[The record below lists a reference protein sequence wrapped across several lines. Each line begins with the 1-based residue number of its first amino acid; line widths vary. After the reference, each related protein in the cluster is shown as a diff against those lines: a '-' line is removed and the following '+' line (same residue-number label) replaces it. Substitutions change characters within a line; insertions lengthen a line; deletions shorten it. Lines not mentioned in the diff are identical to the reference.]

1 MRIAIMSD
9 IHSNREAFEAC
20 LHDARSRG
28 ADRLLFLGDFVG
40 YGADP
45 VWVVDT
51 VMELVAGGAVAILG
65 NHDNAV
71 SDFRE
76 ELNADAE
83 VAISWT
89 RGQLGP
95 EARQFLAGL
104 PMRFEEDMRLFV
116 HADVQTGR
124 RWHYV
129 DSPEAASRALE
140 SCSAQAIFCGHLHRP
155 ALYGITATGRITS
168 FRPVSGVSIP
178 LPRHRRWLAVLGSVG
193 QPRDGS
199 PAASYVMLDT
209 GKNDISYHRVPYD
222 VDGAATKIRLAGL
235 PYSLA
240 ERIGKGR

>member
-1 MRIAIMSD
+1 MLIAMMSD

-28 ADRLLFLGDFVG
+28 AERLFFLGDFVG

-51 VMELVAGGAVAILG
+51 AMELVAGGAVAIQG

-76 ELNADAE
+76 ELNAEAE
-83 VAISWT
+83 VAITWT

-104 PMRFEEDMRLFV
+104 PMRFEEDLRLFV
-116 HADVQTGR
+116 HADVQNGR
-124 RWHYV
+124 RWHYI
-129 DSPEAASRALE
+129 DSPEAADRALE
-140 SCSAQAIFCGHLHRP
+140 SCSAQAVFCGHLHRP

-168 FRPVSGVSIP
+168 FRPVSGVAIP

-209 GKNDISYHRVPYD
+209 GKNDITYHRVPYD

-235 PYSLA
+235 PYKLA
-240 ERIGKGR
+240 ERLGKGR